1 MMRTATC
8 IHLRISTLFPQT
20 DMTTTTV
27 PFTLTGQALVNYVD
41 ERKELINRGELTR
54 TQMILDAGYVYDNGK
69 ARYVDFYTELL
80 NARGV
85 TPVTNSD
92 VQENEYE
99 DLPEDQKALYDYL
112 DQQSYTEKW
121 DHEEFIEFIE
131 LLDDNGIETVSSYE
145 DAFYSY
151 NDEYWAERHFAE
163 EYVNELESI
172 QDSIVY
178 HAIDWQ
184 AVWDHQLRYD
194 FITIEHGGWTFFFRN
209 Y

>member
-1 MMRTATC
+1 
-8 IHLRISTLFPQT
+8 
-20 DMTTTTV
+20 MTTTTV
-27 PFTLTGQALVNYVD
+27 PFTLTGQSLINYVD
-41 ERKELINRGELTR
+41 ERKELIARGELSR
-54 TQMILDAGYVYDNGK
+54 TEMIKDAGYVYDNGK

-85 TPVTNSD
+85 TPVTNRD
-92 VQENEYE
+92 VEDNEYDALNE
-99 DLPEDQKALYDYL
+99 DEKALYDYL
-112 DQQSYTEKW
+112 DEQSFTEKW
-121 DHEEFIEFIE
+121 DHEEFIEFLVE
-131 LLDDNGIETVSSYE
+131 LKDNGIETVSSFE

-163 EYVNELESI
+163 EFVNEVESI

-194 FITIEHGGWTFFFRN
+194 FCTIEHGGWTFFFRN

>member
-1 MMRTATC
+1 
-8 IHLRISTLFPQT
+8 
-20 DMTTTTV
+20 MTTTAPV
-27 PFTLTGQALVNYVD
+27 FTLTGQSLVEYVD
-41 ERKELINRGELTR
+41 ERKELIERGELTR
-54 TQMILDAGYVYDNGK
+54 TELILNAGYVFDNGK

-85 TPVTNSD
+85 TPVTNTD
-92 VQENEYE
+92 VEESEYD
-99 DLPEDQKALYDYL
+99 DLPDDKKALYDYL
-112 DQQSYTEKW
+112 DEQSYTEKW

-151 NDEYWAERHFAE
+151 NDEYNAERYFAE
-163 EYVNELESI
+163 EYVNELESLE
-172 QDSIVY
+172 DSIVY

-194 FITIEHGGWTFFFRN
+194 FCTIEHGGWTFFFRN